1 MQAVLQ
7 RKKDNPAYTSWH
19 GMRQRCN
26 NPNDKDYIRY
36 GARGIK
42 VCERWDSFF
51 VFLADMG
58 ERPSPKH
65 TIDRIDN
72 NGDYTPENCRWA
84 TRKEQT
90 HNSRAV
96 KLDASK
102 VQSIRSKYMKGLV
115 TQTAIGEL
123 YGIDQ
128 SVVSRIING
137 KIW

>member
-1 MQAVLQ
+1 MQTVLL

-26 NPNDKDYIRY
+26 NPNDKDYSRY
-36 GARGIK
+36 GGRGIG
-42 VCERWDSFF
+42 VCERWNSFF

-58 ERPSPKH
+58 ERPSAQYS
-65 TIDRIDN
+65 IDRIDN
-72 NGDYTPENCRWA
+72 NGNYTPENCRWA
-84 TRKEQT
+84 THKEQT
-90 HNSRAV
+90 HNSRVA
-96 KLDASK
+96 KLDAK
-102 VQSIRSKYMKGLV
+102 KAQDIRHRYLRGIIR
-115 TQTAIGEL
+115 QIDIGQL

>member
-1 MQAVLQ
+1 MQTVLL
-7 RKKDNPAYTSWH
+7 RKKDNPAYSSWH

-26 NPNDKDYIRY
+26 NSNDKDYARY
-36 GARGIK
+36 GGRGIK
-42 VCERWDSFF
+42 VSERWNSFF

-58 ERPSPKH
+58 ERPSPQH
-65 TIDRIDN
+65 SIDRIDN
-72 NGDYTPENCRWA
+72 NGNYSPENCRWA

-90 HNSRAV
+90 HNSRVV
-96 KLDASK
+96 KLDADK
-102 VQSIRSKYMKGLV
+102 VQGIRSKYMRGV
-115 TQTAIGEL
+115 ITQTDIGKL